1 MRNKLFCCLLATSL
15 MSLPV
20 TVSAKKPDGAGK
32 SNSHSEM
39 EHHKE
44 SSDKH
49 RSKSDDDSKRGD
61 KVSRFNHEE
70 QRSVREYYLGD
81 QNAQQGKGKNKQ
93 KRIPPGLQKKLE
105 RGGQLPPGW
114 QNKVA
119 VGEVLDNDLYSRSEP
134 LPDDLDSVLGRV
146 AGEEHRRIGHKV
158 IKVLEG
164 DATVID
170 VIDILD
176 GM

>member
-1 MRNKLFCCLLATSL
+1 
-15 MSLPV
+15 MSVPV
-20 TVSAKKPDGAGK
+20 AVLAKKPDGAGK

-49 RSKSDDDSKRGD
+49 HSKSDEDSKRGD
-61 KVSRFNHEE
+61 RASRFNREE

-81 QNAQQGKGKNKQ
+81 QNSQQSKGKNKQ

-114 QNKVA
+114 ENKVA
-119 VGEVLDNDLYSRSEP
+119 VGELLDEDLYSRSEP
-134 LPDDLDSVLGRV
+134 LPDELDSVLGRV
-146 AGEEHRRIGHKV
+146 VGEEHRRIGHKV